1 MIIFKAPLLNIFHQI
16 EPILRGL
23 FFQIKVINNSRIM
36 LLKMNAYLC
45 VSQSVSP
52 ASSEMIWLAV
62 LDLSPKLGLNYI
74 REGHTMFIL

>member
-1 MIIFKAPLLNIFHQI
+1 MIIFKAPLSNIFHQT

-36 LLKMNAYLC
+36 LLKMNACLC

-52 ASSEMIWLAV
+52 ASSDMIWLAV
-62 LDLSPKLGLNYI
+62 LDLLSKLGLNCI
-74 REGHTMFIL
+74 RKGHSMFIL